1 MSARS
6 HKLLNPYWSIPEYE
20 FGQMIPKGESA
31 EGRAWNNRGPEG
43 WLRAGSPTQKKSSFA
58 NVECCS
64 YDW

>member
-31 EGRAWNNRGPEG
+31 EGRAWNKRGPEG
-43 WLRAGSPTQKKSSFA
+43 WL
-58 NVECCS
+58 S
-64 YDW
+64 YSEEEIQTN